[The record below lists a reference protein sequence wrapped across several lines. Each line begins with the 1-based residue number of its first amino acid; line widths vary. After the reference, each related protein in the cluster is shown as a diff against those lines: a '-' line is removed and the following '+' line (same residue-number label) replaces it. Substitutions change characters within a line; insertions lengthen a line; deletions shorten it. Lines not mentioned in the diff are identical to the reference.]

1 MYHKLMLI
9 WITKHFAFCCWPCE
23 HAIFCYLFQRYSTH
37 LQWVDGTVVYIY
49 QVIAGHFSPSLGICS
64 KVDFTQ
70 QRKNKRRKDFSF
82 PLKLHRC
89 NTNETIGF
97 ICERHLKSEKRI
109 QITSP
114 EIAENETFPT
124 DLYLTCPSGHVT
136 HKFLSCDLQN
146 FCWARHLS
154 STTICESP
162 LSHVPPNFVCSSE
175 TEQVPYP
182 LVCDHRPDCRD
193 YSDENFCVFPACSA
207 TSFEC
212 GNKQVTMILSL
223 LMR

>member
-1 MYHKLMLI
+1 MQQLKN
-9 WITKHFAFCCWPCE
+9 TPT
-23 HAIFCYLFQRYSTH
+23 Q
-37 LQWVDGTVVYIY
+37 
-49 QVIAGHFSPSLGICS
+49 
-64 KVDFTQ
+64 DFI
-70 QRKNKRRKDFSF
+70 F
-82 PLKLHRC
+82 PLKLYSC
-89 NTNETIGF
+89 NTNESVGF
-97 ICERHLKSEKRI
+97 ICERPLRSEKRTQI
-109 QITSP
+109 QSP
-114 EIAENETFPT
+114 EIAQNETVRT

-175 TEQVPYP
+175 AEQVPYP

-193 YSDENFCVFPACSA
+193 YSDENFCVFPPCSA

-212 GNKQVTMILSL
+212 GNKQVTMILSG
-223 LMR
+223 LMMSKLSIIITMMMKSHDANNIYYHMKQSLVSLIKNLSSSRTLSVEYMKKK